1 MIAPADTWMHGQEQS
16 RLGRF
21 ASDLSHFV
29 THTSGA
35 EWIFYF
41 FAALAVFSAIATVT
55 RKNVVVAAV
64 WLVMSFASVAVCYVL
79 LDATFLAAIQVLVY
93 AGAMMVLFVF
103 VIMVLDVD
111 EVGRVQHRKPSR
123 IGRIGYY
130 GLFGALALF
139 MLWVFAGTMSRQY
152 VAPGAE
158 LSDPDFG
165 TADGIGRVLFTD
177 YLFAFEAVS
186 LLLLA
191 AVIGAVVVARSRRER
206 IKEAQASGMTGTA
219 LHQAGLGEADDEGFH
234 RDLTEAEIRRPN
246 PAMDFGAPSAGGHD
260 GGT

>member
-1 MIAPADTWMHGQEQS
+1 VILAPSDDWLHAEEQS
-16 RLGRF
+16 RLGRLF
-21 ASDLSHFV
+21 SDTWHFV
-29 THTSGA
+29 THTTGA
-35 EWIFYF
+35 EWIFYA
-41 FAALAVFSAIATVT
+41 FAALAVFAALATIT

-64 WLVMSFASVAVCYVL
+64 WLVTSFGAVAGCYIL

-103 VIMVLDVD
+103 VIMVLDTD
-111 EVGRVQHRKPSR
+111 ERGGSTHRKPSR
-123 IGRIGYY
+123 IGRIGFY
-130 GLFGALALF
+130 GLFGLVGIFLV
-139 MLWVFAGTMSRQY
+139 WVLVGTMSRQY

-158 LSDPDFG
+158 LTDPDFG
-165 TADGIGRVLFTD
+165 TANGVGRMLFTD

-186 LLLLA
+186 MLLLA

-206 IKEAQASGMTGTA
+206 IKEAQAVGLSGVA
-219 LHQAGLGEADDEGFH
+219 LEQAGLGDIDEEPRH
-234 RDLTEAEIRRPN
+234 DLTDAQVRRPY